1 MCNCSRKVENRGA
14 PVLVRIWETRFD
26 LARKTEL
33 IAYANDVSLPVL
45 RSRSGCDG
53 VLFFSLDTCWV
64 TQTIW
69 DKRSSIDALATDPE
83 YARIVEGILAL
94 DILRSD
100 QTTRVFEMAGGSAHG
115 R

>member
-1 MCNCSRKVENRGA
+1 M
-14 PVLVRIWETRFD
+14 LVRIWETRFD
-26 LARKTEL
+26 LARKAEL
-33 IAYANDVSLPVL
+33 ITYANDVSLPVL
-45 RSRSGCDG
+45 WSRSGCDG
-53 VLFFSLDTCWV
+53 VLFFSLDNCWV

-69 DKRSSIDALATDPE
+69 DKQSSIDALDTDPE

-94 DILRSD
+94 DILGLD